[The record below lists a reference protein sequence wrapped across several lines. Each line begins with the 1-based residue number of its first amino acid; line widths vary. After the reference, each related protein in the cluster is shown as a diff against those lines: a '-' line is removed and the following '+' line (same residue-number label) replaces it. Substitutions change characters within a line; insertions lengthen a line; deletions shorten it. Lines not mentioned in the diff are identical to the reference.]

1 MNKSKVAIIGSS
13 GYIANYIKARLR
25 NEGMADRI
33 VNIDQTDEVDV
44 KLDLMNAEA
53 FDYSKLDDVEYVI
66 MTAAISGPDKCAEEY
81 DFCNQINVVGTS
93 YFIKEA
99 IKKKCK
105 VIFFS
110 SDAVF
115 GDISGMTYT
124 EQSETNANTPYGQMK
139 KAVEDEFKDSSYFK
153 AIRLSYVVSAKD
165 RFVSYCLGCIDR
177 NEEAEVFHPF
187 YRNCITVSDVVGV
200 VVWLINNWDVYTPWV
215 LNVAGKELVSRVRI
229 ADEINRYLGNNLKYK
244 IISPEEVFYRNRPK
258 ITQMQSVYMQKY
270 GILEDN
276 TFTEKIQKE
285 LEELKNGN

>member
-1 MNKSKVAIIGSS
+1 MNKNKVAIIGSS
-13 GYIANYIKARLR
+13 GYIANYIKARLCL
-25 NEGMADRI
+25 EGMTDKI
-33 VNIDQTDEVDV
+33 VNIDQTDEADV
-44 KLDLMNAEA
+44 KLNLINAEE

-81 DFCNQINVVGTS
+81 EFCKQINVVGTS
-93 YFIKEA
+93 YFISEA

-110 SDAVF
+110 SAAVF
-115 GDISGMTYT
+115 GDIPGRIYT
-124 EQSETNANTPYGQMK
+124 ENSETKAGTPYGEMK
-139 KAVEDEFKDSSYFK
+139 KAVEDEFKENSYFK
-153 AIRLSYVVSAKD
+153 AIRLSYVVSARD
-165 RFVSYCLGCIDR
+165 RFVSYCLGCIQR

-187 YRNCITVSDVVGV
+187 YRNCITVSEVIDVVM
-200 VVWLINNWDVYTPWV
+200 WLVKNWDIYTPWV

-229 ADEINRYLGNNLKYK
+229 ADEINRYLGDKLKYK
-244 IISPEEVFYRNRPK
+244 IISPEESFYKNRPK
-258 ITQMQSVYMQKY
+258 TTQMQSVYMQKY